1 MLSSLAN
8 GSLKRNSS
16 NGQKSHGRQGQPI
29 QQQSNIEGNSSS
41 TNYKNNGQRTNS
53 LPRHVS
59 MMASSMRQQQ
69 HTNQLNSQQA
79 EESLQD
85 LSLQSLQWLESRGLY
100 DNNNTTRQER
110 NLRRASLPEQIQ
122 ANGYYKRRS
131 HHNHGGQSDAESD
144 ASGISW
150 ASGLKQNGRSR
161 NESGSES
168 ERYDCHMFSLV
179 NF

>member
-1 MLSSLAN
+1 
-8 GSLKRNSS
+8 
-16 NGQKSHGRQGQPI
+16 
-29 QQQSNIEGNSSS
+29 
-41 TNYKNNGQRTNS
+41 
-53 LPRHVS
+53 

-144 ASGISW
+144 ANGISW

-168 ERYDCHMFSLV
+168 ERYI
-179 NF
+179 